1 MDVSDFAP
9 GVSSDR
15 DEVAFRLS
23 GRMHGAACLITRQ
36 ALEDHF
42 WLPPGADAHR
52 MLKTFADGQRRI
64 AAIAERKS
72 LTHPGQPV
80 RLSSSDFATKRVLA
94 G

>member
-9 GVSSDR
+9 GISSDR

-23 GRMHGAACLITRQ
+23 GRMRGAECVITRQ

-42 WLPPGADAHR
+42 WLPPGADARR
-52 MLKTFADGQRRI
+52 MLKTFADGRKRI

-80 RLSSSDFATKRVLA
+80 RLSSSDFATKR
-94 G
+94 